1 MTTPSLKSR
10 TEPKFRS
17 LFVLAPRDPKDPAI
31 WVDPKVHAVSMVT
44 ISDEDFAMLERGV
57 VTIEKIIPM
66 VEMSFS
72 DSTMLVPENSHQ
84 VIE

>member
-1 MTTPSLKSR
+1 MTTLKSR

-17 LFVLAPRDPKDPAI
+17 LFVLAPTKPGDPAI
-31 WVDPKVHAVSMVT
+31 WVDPKVHSVSMVM

-66 VEMSFS
+66 VEMSIS